1 MSFLKKLFGTSKPR
15 TLYDEAKET
24 AGKAVIYGYRRIARE
39 RGCAPT
45 QKTSDD
51 KIIEIYS
58 KIVSAFQKA
67 AQIKNEHIPA
77 VYLNFIALK
86 FYQVYE
92 LAGDAF
98 LDEHLDYEVNL
109 YKTSGLREDYKQEL
123 KLF

>member
-1 MSFLKKLFGTSKPR
+1 MSFFKKLFGSPKPR
-15 TLYDEAKET
+15 TLWDEAKET
-24 AGKAVIYGYRRIARE
+24 AGKAIIFGYRRIAKE
-39 RGCAPT
+39 KGCAPT

-51 KIIEIYS
+51 KIVEIYS
-58 KIVSAFQKA
+58 KVISSFQKA
-67 AQIKNEHIPA
+67 AKEKNEHIPA
-77 VYLNFIALK
+77 VNLNYIALK